1 MAGTLIVAL
10 DLSTRADAERLI
22 ERLGDAVD
30 FYKIGYQ
37 LFYGGE
43 GLALGRALIAAC
55 EDWARGRGHKLL
67 TIGVLAKNPGAI
79 RAYEGVGYEPYIV
92 TVRRYL

>member
-1 MAGTLIVAL
+1 
-10 DLSTRADAERLI
+10 
-22 ERLGDAVD
+22 
-30 FYKIGYQ
+30 
-37 LFYGGE
+37 
-43 GLALGRALIAAC
+43 LGRALIAAC

-92 TVRRYL
+92 TMRRYL